1 MQGNNKENIKK
12 LLKLIIMKT
21 FETLTIEVLSNE
33 ELSAVKGG
41 VNPVTPVIIME

>member
-12 LLKLIIMKT
+12 FKLIIMKT
-21 FETLTIEVLSNE
+21 FENLTIEVLSNE

-41 VNPVTPVIIME
+41 VNPISPIIIQE